1 MCLVEELSIYSD
13 TMVLLN
19 SLYRLV
25 QTFPRFFKYGLG
37 MRMTELCL
45 NMLSLIVKVNAADEK
60 LYYLNVFLTDYL
72 MLKVLFCVCVEQ
84 KIMSPQQHAHY
95 ALLMGRIERQA
106 MVWRGN

>member
-1 MCLVEELSIYSD
+1 MCLVEELSIYRD
-13 TMVLLN
+13 TVVLLN

-25 QTFPRFFKYGLG
+25 QTFPRFFQYGLG

-45 NMLSLIVKVNAADEK
+45 NMLSLIVKANAAGEK
-60 LYYLNVFLTDYL
+60 SDCLNAFLTDYQ
-72 MLKVLFCVCVEQ
+72 MLKVLFGVCVEQ

-106 MVWRGN
+106 MAWRGN